1 MIPNISQGSWIIKQS
16 VGTTPVILGQ
26 KLRTKYFRGEK
37 YFEVDVD
44 IGASSVAASITNLV
58 CGATKSLAV
67 DLGVLIEGQTSETL
81 PEQLVGTIR
90 LDKLDLK
97 TASYFDE
104 STGRVCRP
112 EAFQPN
118 K

>member
-1 MIPNISQGSWIIKQS
+1 
-16 VGTTPVILGQ
+16 VILGQ
-26 KLRTKYFRGEK
+26 KLQTKYFRGER

-67 DLGVLIEGQTSETL
+67 DLGVLVEGQTPEHL
-81 PEQLVGTIR
+81 PEQLVGTVR

-97 TASYFDE
+97 SACYFDE
-104 STGRVCRP
+104 SSGRLVPRD
-112 EAFQPN
+112 
-118 K
+118 